1 MLISFGYKE
10 DTVVADAVNRV
21 IGIDIGGTSVK
32 AAVVEQDGSVL
43 DEIRLDTDASRGR
56 DWVLSRVS
64 EAVEGLKRSLGDPSN
79 SISGGIGIDALGIAT
94 AGRVNVE
101 SGEVVYATDNLP
113 GWQGTHLITWA
124 RENLALRAV
133 ADNDANAALLGEAW
147 QGAGRGKQRL
157 VMLTLGTG
165 VGGAYMEHGLLCRG
179 AHWSGGDWGHSLLF
193 PKGLPCNCGKNG
205 CAEQYVSGNALLRR
219 GREYTDK
226 QYRSGIEIMK
236 EAAHGHLEA
245 LQVLD
250 DYTADLAMLLVN
262 ISVTLDPE
270 AIIVGGGVADAG
282 EVWWPLLEKHLQQL
296 GVQTE
301 VNRALLGNRAG
312 IIGAARLAFELTD
325 S

>member
-1 MLISFGYKE
+1 M
-10 DTVVADAVNRV
+10 ADAVNRV

-32 AAVVEQDGSVL
+32 AAVVARDGAVL
-43 DEIRLDTDASRGR
+43 DEIRLDTGASRGR
-56 DWVLSRVS
+56 DWVLLRVS
-64 EAVEGLKRSLGDPSN
+64 EAVEGLKRSLRD
-79 SISGGIGIDALGIAT
+79 ISTIGNNDIGALGIAT
-94 AGRVNVE
+94 AGRVNVK

-113 GWQGTHLITWA
+113 GWQGTHLVTWA

-147 QGAGRGKQRL
+147 QGAGRGKRRL

-165 VGGAYMEHGLLCRG
+165 VGGAYMEDGLLCRG
-179 AHWSGGDWGHSLLF
+179 AHWSGGDWGHSILF
-193 PKGLPCNCGKNG
+193 PRGLPCNCGKKG
-205 CAEQYVSGNALLRR
+205 CAEQYVSGSALLRR
-219 GREYTDK
+219 GREHTGK

-236 EAAHGHLEA
+236 EAVRSHPEA

-250 DYTADLAMLLVN
+250 DYTADLAVLLAN

-301 VNRALLGNRAG
+301 VSRALLGNRAG
-312 IIGAARLAFELTD
+312 IIGAGRLAFELVD

>member
-1 MLISFGYKE
+1 M
-10 DTVVADAVNRV
+10 ADAVNRV

-32 AAVVEQDGSVL
+32 AAVVARDGAVL

-56 DWVLSRVS
+56 DWVLSRIS
-64 EAVEGLKRSLGDPSN
+64 EAVEGLKRSLRD
-79 SISGGIGIDALGIAT
+79 ISTIGNNDIGALGIAT

-113 GWQGTHLITWA
+113 GWQGTHLVTWA

-147 QGAGRGKQRL
+147 QGAGRGKRRL

-165 VGGAYMEHGLLCRG
+165 VGGAYMEDGLLCRG
-179 AHWSGGDWGHSLLF
+179 AHWSGGDWGHSILF
-193 PKGLPCNCGKNG
+193 PRGLPCNCGKKG
-205 CAEQYVSGNALLRR
+205 CAEQYVSGSALLRR
-219 GREYTDK
+219 AREYTGI
-226 QYRSGIEIMK
+226 QYRSGVEIMK
-236 EAAHGHLEA
+236 EAAHSHPKA

-250 DYTADLAMLLVN
+250 DYTADLAVLLVN

-301 VNRALLGNRAG
+301 VSRALLGNRAG
-312 IIGAARLAFELTD
+312 IIGAGRLAFELVD

>member
-10 DTVVADAVNRV
+10 DAVVAHAVNRV

-32 AAVVEQDGSVL
+32 AAIVEQDGSML

-64 EAVEGLKRSLGDPSN
+64 EAVEGLKRSLGNTST
-79 SISGGIGIDALGIAT
+79 SGGIGIDALGIAT

-113 GWQGTHLITWA
+113 GWQGTHLVTWA
-124 RENLALRAV
+124 RDNLAFRAV

-147 QGAGRGKQRL
+147 QGAGRGKRRL

-165 VGGAYMEHGLLCRG
+165 VGGAYMENGLLCRG
-179 AHWSGGDWGHSLLF
+179 THWSGGDWGHSILF
-193 PKGLPCNCGKNG
+193 PRGLPCNCGKKG
-205 CAEQYVSGNALLRR
+205 CAEQYVSGSALLRR
-219 GREYTDK
+219 GREYTGK
-226 QYRSGIEIMK
+226 PYRSGIEIMK
-236 EAAHGHLEA
+236 EAVRSHPEA

-250 DYTADLAMLLVN
+250 DYTADLAVLLAN

-301 VNRALLGNRAG
+301 VSRSLLGNRAG
-312 IIGAARLAFELTD
+312 IIGAARLAFDLTD

>member
-1 MLISFGYKE
+1 M
-10 DTVVADAVNRV
+10 ADAVNRV

-64 EAVEGLKRSLGDPSN
+64 EAVERLKCSLRD
-79 SISGGIGIDALGIAT
+79 ISTIGINDIGALGIAT

-113 GWQGTHLITWA
+113 GWQGTHLVTWA
-124 RENLALRAV
+124 RENLVLRAV

-157 VMLTLGTG
+157 AMLTLGTG

-179 AHWSGGDWGHSLLF
+179 AHWSGGDWGHSILF
-193 PKGLPCNCGKNG
+193 PRGLPCNCGKKG
-205 CAEQYVSGNALLRR
+205 CAEQYVSGSALLRR
-219 GREYTDK
+219 ARETTGK
-226 QYRSGIEIMK
+226 PYRSGVEIMK
-236 EAAHGHLEA
+236 EAAHGHPEA

-250 DYTADLAMLLVN
+250 DYTADLAVLLVN

-296 GVQTE
+296 GVGTE